1 MVNHAI
7 LILKINY
14 NFSHFHSSDTFS
26 VGLGFRVDSNK
37 SGKMQSGRV
46 ESRAVLTLV
55 ILTG

>member
-1 MVNHAI
+1 MTSNNVV
-7 LILKINY
+7 
-14 NFSHFHSSDTFS
+14 SDVPMCSHSSVVS
-26 VGLGFRVDSNK
+26 GFRVDSNR

>member
-1 MVNHAI
+1 MAGN
-7 LILKINY
+7 LIK
-14 NFSHFHSSDTFS
+14 FHHHQHNLYEEVTCS
-26 VGLGFRVDSNK
+26 VGSGFRVDSNR

>member
-1 MVNHAI
+1 MLSV
-7 LILKINY
+7 
-14 NFSHFHSSDTFS
+14 SSGTDCFCLEVVVS
-26 VGLGFRVDSNK
+26 VGSGFRVDSNR

>member
-1 MVNHAI
+1 MLLGVQ
-7 LILKINY
+7 
-14 NFSHFHSSDTFS
+14 TS
-26 VGLGFRVDSNK
+26 VGSGFRVDSNR